1 MLQALPEI
9 LNFVQLT
16 PVVGTSGQPLAHQFQ
31 QIADVGYKTVI
42 NLAMPDSDNAIENE
56 GNLVTAT
63 GMSYIHLPVDFAAP
77 TADHAQRF
85 FGLMQTFES
94 APVFVHCAM
103 NLRVS
108 AFMYLY
114 LRHVKGYDEA
124 SARSPMIEKWA
135 PHMDTVWRDFLELPL
150 TEIQCLS

>member
-1 MLQALPEI
+1 MQPLTDI

-16 PVVGTSGQPLAHQFQ
+16 PNVGTSGQPLAHQFQ
-31 QIADVGYKTVI
+31 QIADAGYKTVI
-42 NLAMPDSDNAIENE
+42 NLAMADSDNAVANE
-56 GNLVTAT
+56 GNLVAAA

-77 TADHAQRF
+77 TAEHAQRF
-85 FGLMQTFES
+85 AGLMQVVES
-94 APVFVHCAM
+94 EPVFVHCAM

-124 SARSPMIEKWA
+124 AATSPMIEKWA
-135 PHMDTVWRDFLELPL
+135 PRMDTVWRNFLQLPASD
-150 TEIQCLS
+150 ILS